1 MLESL
6 ITIVILNIC
15 KFHNL
20 VDLFGAVSSF
30 IILTSRKDFIRSKLL
45 NGSNYMTGSNWLFLS
60 LTSCVMWAEMFIW

>member
-6 ITIVILNIC
+6 ITVVILNIC

-45 NGSNYMTGSNWLFLS
+45 NGSNCMTGSN
-60 LTSCVMWAEMFIW
+60 